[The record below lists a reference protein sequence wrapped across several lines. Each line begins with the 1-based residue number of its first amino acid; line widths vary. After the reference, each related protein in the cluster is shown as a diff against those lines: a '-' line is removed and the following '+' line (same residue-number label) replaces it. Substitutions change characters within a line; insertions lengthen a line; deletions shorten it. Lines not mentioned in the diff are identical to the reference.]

1 MNKVF
6 LGLAT
11 LTIGAAFMHA
21 APPLVPQSPTAKA
34 WANLQQGV
42 TNKHSGKRTNAVH
55 ALRLLRED
63 PRAQEMAESAL
74 ADPNAKVRAAAARTL
89 GLMAALSAVPRLE
102 AALNDKEPAVV
113 LAAAHSLFL
122 LGQPEK
128 AYQIDYEVLRG
139 DRKGADGFVASQMEE
154 LKDSKAV
161 AMMGVETGIGFAP
174 FGGPAYEVFK
184 RVREDHESPVMAAAT
199 KELAADRDPKIDAAL
214 TRACSDKKWL
224 VRAAAVYAIA
234 KRGDPALLSAITP
247 TLDDKNDTVRYDA
260 SAAVLR
266 LSGRTV
272 VK

>member
-11 LTIGAAFMHA
+11 LTMGAAFLSA

-42 TNKHSGKRTNAVH
+42 TNKHPGKRTNAIH

-74 ADPNAKVRAAAARTL
+74 ADPNAKVRAAAARVL

-139 DRKGADGFVASQMEE
+139 DRKGTDGFVASQMDE

-161 AMMGVETGIGFAP
+161 VMMGSRPVSGSRPSA
-174 FGGPAYEVFK
+174 GPHT
-184 RVREDHESPVMAAAT
+184 RCSRESG
-199 KELAADRDPKIDAAL
+199 RI
-214 TRACSDKKWL
+214 TRAL
-224 VRAAAVYAIA
+224 
-234 KRGDPALLSAITP
+234 
-247 TLDDKNDTVRYDA
+247 
-260 SAAVLR
+260 
-266 LSGRTV
+266 
-272 VK
+272 

>member
-1 MNKVF
+1 MNKVLF
-6 LGLAT
+6 GLAT
-11 LTIGAAFMHA
+11 LTIGAAFLPA
-21 APPLVPQSPTAKA
+21 APPLVSQSLTARA

-42 TNKHSGKRTNAVH
+42 TNKHSGKRMNAVH

-63 PRAQEMAESAL
+63 PRAQEMAESGL

-102 AALNDKEPAVV
+102 AALDDKKPAVV
-113 LAAAHSLFL
+113 LAAAHSLLL
-122 LGQPEK
+122 LGQPGK

-139 DRKGADGFVASQMEE
+139 ERKGANGFFASQVDE

-174 FGGPAYEVFK
+174 FGGPAYDVFK
-184 RVREDHESPVMAAAT
+184 RVRKDNDSPVMAAAT

-214 TRACSDKKWL
+214 TRACTDKKWL

-247 TLDDKNDTVRYDA
+247 ALDDKNDTVRYDA

-266 LSGRTV
+266 LSGQTGL
-272 VK
+272 K